1 MGVRTSKPGSG
12 RERGFRGAAR
22 PGDRLK
28 LREPG
33 EREGSS
39 RPRRKAAARTRSC
52 RREQERAEDNGGA
65 ERPSRAAG
73 TERAARGGGGR
84 RRRGRRRRR
93 GGEGAARPSPVEQA
107 ERSEAPVAAAM
118 PFPFGKSHKSPA
130 DIVKNLKE
138 SMAVL
143 EKQDISDKKA
153 EKATEEVSK
162 NLVAMKEI
170 LYGTNEKE
178 PQTEAVAQLAQ
189 ELYNSGLLSTL
200 VADLQLIDF
209 EGKKDVAQIF
219 NNILRRQ
226 IGTRTPTV
234 EYICTQQNILFML
247 LKGYESPEIALNCGI
262 MLRECIRH
270 EPLAKIILWSEQFYD
285 FFRYVEMSTFD
296 IASDAFATFKDLL
309 TRHKL
314 LSAEFLEQHYDRFFS
329 EYEKL
334 LHSENYVTKR
344 QSLKLLGEL
353 LLDRHNFTI
362 MTKYISK
369 PENLK
374 LMMNLLRDKSRNIQF
389 EAFHVFKVFVAN
401 PNKTQPILDILL
413 KNQAKLIEFLSKFQ
427 NDRTEDEQFNDE
439 KTYLVKQIRDLK
451 RPAQQEA

>member
-1 MGVRTSKPGSG
+1 
-12 RERGFRGAAR
+12 
-22 PGDRLK
+22 
-28 LREPG
+28 
-33 EREGSS
+33 
-39 RPRRKAAARTRSC
+39 
-52 RREQERAEDNGGA
+52 
-65 ERPSRAAG
+65 
-73 TERAARGGGGR
+73 
-84 RRRGRRRRR
+84 
-93 GGEGAARPSPVEQA
+93 
-107 ERSEAPVAAAM
+107 M

-314 LSAEFLEQHYDRFFS
+314 LSAEFLEQHYDKFFS

-389 EAFHVFKVFVAN
+389 EAFHVFKHLGLRFGG
-401 PNKTQPILDILL
+401 
-413 KNQAKLIEFLSKFQ
+413 
-427 NDRTEDEQFNDE
+427 DEVGAAD
-439 KTYLVKQIRDLK
+439 KAVGGASG
-451 RPAQQEA
+451 PAQGKLPDEAAPQPVSSPSSLTMSFPRLRSSGVGHHSSSAESYIPTGDHTARL

>member
-1 MGVRTSKPGSG
+1 
-12 RERGFRGAAR
+12 
-22 PGDRLK
+22 
-28 LREPG
+28 
-33 EREGSS
+33 
-39 RPRRKAAARTRSC
+39 
-52 RREQERAEDNGGA
+52 
-65 ERPSRAAG
+65 
-73 TERAARGGGGR
+73 
-84 RRRGRRRRR
+84 
-93 GGEGAARPSPVEQA
+93 
-107 ERSEAPVAAAM
+107 M
-118 PFPFGKSHKSPA
+118 PFPFGKSHKCPA
-130 DIVKNLKE
+130 DIVKNLKD
-138 SMAVL
+138 SMTIL

-153 EKATEEVSK
+153 EKASEEVSK
-162 NLVAMKEI
+162 SLLAMKEI
-170 LYGTNEKE
+170 LYGTSEKE

-234 EYICTQQNILFML
+234 EYLCTQQNILFML
-247 LKGYESPEIALNCGI
+247 LKGYESPDIALNCGI

-270 EPLAKIILWSEQFYD
+270 EPLGKITLCSEQFYD

-413 KNQAKLIEFLSKFQ
+413 KNQTKLIEFLSKFQ
-427 NDRTEDEQFNDE
+427 NDRAEDEQFGDE
-439 KTYLVKQIRDLK
+439 KTYLIKQIRDLK
-451 RPAQQEA
+451 RPTPQDA